1 MRLENLSPHTGVA
14 VTGVDLG
21 QALAPE
27 MRDRLY
33 QQFLQRSVLVVRNQS
48 LAPAELL
55 RAVQNFGAV
64 FAQHNSRFQ
73 LAECPQIHYI
83 SNQDHYPDGS
93 RYIPG
98 AGYHTDHSNAPEP
111 PKATI
116 LHAVQLPDSGGDTQY
131 VNMYEAYAS
140 LPQATRN
147 RIDNLQAVHVY
158 QSRHSARKLMGLAAG
173 KEAIA
178 AAEVVHP
185 VVRTH
190 PETHRK
196 ALYLNPIRIDRIIGM
211 AERAALDLLDE
222 LLAHAVAAR
231 HEYRHRWQ
239 PGDFVM
245 WDNRCLLHKANGDY
259 DMAQTRYLYR
269 VMLQG
274 DRPY

>member
-1 MRLENLSPHTGVA
+1 
-14 VTGVDLG
+14 VTGVDLS
-21 QALAPE
+21 QPLPPE
-27 MRDRLY
+27 ARYQLC
-33 QQFLQRSVLVVRNQS
+33 QQFIEHSVLVVRGQS

-55 RAVQNFGAV
+55 AAVQHFGEV
-64 FAQHNSRFQ
+64 FVQHNSRFQ
-73 LAECPQIHYI
+73 LAQCPQIHYL
-83 SNQDHYPDGS
+83 SNQDCYPDGS

-98 AGYHTDHSNAPEP
+98 SGYHTDHSNAPEP

-116 LHAVQLPDSGGDTQY
+116 LHAVQLPDRGGDTQY
-131 VNMYEAYAS
+131 VNMHEAYKS
-140 LPQATRN
+140 LPEATRN

-158 QSRHSARKLMGLAAG
+158 QSRHSERKLMGLTPG
-173 KEAIA
+173 KETIA
-178 AAEVVHP
+178 SAEVVHP

-196 ALYLNPIRIDRIIGM
+196 ALFLNPIRIERIIGM
-211 AERAALDLLDE
+211 EERAALELLDE
-222 LLAHAVAAR
+222 LLAHAVAAC

-245 WDNRCLLHKANGDY
+245 WDNRTLLHKANGDY

-269 VMLQG
+269 VMLKG